1 VLAIASPEPAREQ
14 MSFGRIRQLDIF
26 GEDLT
31 IFDRTFPATA
41 CAQCRWDKR
50 ARAVAASRPPC

>member
-1 VLAIASPEPAREQ
+1 

-41 CAQCRWDKR
+41 CAQCRWDNR